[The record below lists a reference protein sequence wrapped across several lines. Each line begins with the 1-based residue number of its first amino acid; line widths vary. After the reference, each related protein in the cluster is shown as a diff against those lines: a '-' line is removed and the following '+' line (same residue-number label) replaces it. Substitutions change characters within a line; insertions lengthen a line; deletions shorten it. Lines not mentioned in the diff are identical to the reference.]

1 MFRGQVTGK
10 KIYHSSAWE
19 VCEIALQEGDR
30 LHKRHPV
37 AALAQ
42 AVADLGLG
50 SPTWS
55 LGIQPFAFPIHPAL
69 QPGVVKRS
77 RASAEKLGAL
87 GSRPASATNSTVWSK
102 PGPSP
107 LRASAFLRVYSVE
120 QYSHEMETS
129 VLPHAQESPLP
140 PSASQTLLQ
149 TLDQTAPRAPRQL
162 QDAAVHPVITPRS
175 TPGTA
180 PPSSSLSQ
188 KPYHR
193 PGAPPMTQPPRAAL
207 DRPCPF
213 IFQCLP
219 PALQLLSVSTLSH
232 HCRPLSEQ
240 PEWVFK
246 MQIGL
251 P

>member
-42 AVADLGLG
+42 AIADLGLG
-50 SPTWS
+50 SSTWS

-77 RASAEKLGAL
+77 RASAEKSGAL
-87 GSRPASATNSTVWSK
+87 GSRLASATNSTVWSK

-120 QYSHEMETS
+120 QYSREIGTS
-129 VLPHAQESPLP
+129 VLPRAPESPLP
-140 PSASQTLLQ
+140 PSVSQTLLQ

-162 QDAAVHPVITPRS
+162 QDATVHPVITSRS
-175 TPGTA
+175 TPRNC
-180 PPSSSLSQ
+180 SSILL
-188 KPYHR
+188 
-193 PGAPPMTQPPRAAL
+193 TQPETLSRSWCPSNDPAPMCSPGQALSLHLPVFTSSPSTTLHFHSIAPLQSTLRAA
-207 DRPCPF
+207 RVGF
-213 IFQCLP
+213 
-219 PALQLLSVSTLSH
+219 
-232 HCRPLSEQ
+232 
-240 PEWVFK
+240 
-246 MQIGL
+246 
-251 P
+251 